1 MSIFN
6 NIISQVYAAGVD
18 IVGPISVP
26 GGVPS
31 EVGKTADFIS
41 AIIRLLMITGGIFSF
56 WQFLSGGF
64 QFISSGGDKGK
75 IAEAQQKIQ
84 MSIIGLVVMTASF
97 ILIGIVSLV
106 LFGNFTHIINPVLTP
121 VTP

>member
-1 MSIFN
+1 MSILN
-6 NIISQVYAAGVD
+6 NIISQVHATDV
-18 IVGPISVP
+18 VGTITVP

-75 IAEAQQKIQ
+75 VAEAQQKIQ

>member
-1 MSIFN
+1 MLIN
-6 NIISQVYAAGVD
+6 KIISQVYAAD
-18 IVGPISVP
+18 PIVGPISIPTEVP
-26 GGVPS
+26 TDITKTGDFVSAIVKLLMLVGGVF
-31 EVGKTADFIS
+31 T
-41 AIIRLLMITGGIFSF
+41 L

-64 QFISSGGDKGK
+64 QLITSAGDKGK

-97 ILIGIVSLV
+97 ILIGILSLV
-106 LFGNFTHIINPVLTP
+106 LFGNFLYILNPVITT